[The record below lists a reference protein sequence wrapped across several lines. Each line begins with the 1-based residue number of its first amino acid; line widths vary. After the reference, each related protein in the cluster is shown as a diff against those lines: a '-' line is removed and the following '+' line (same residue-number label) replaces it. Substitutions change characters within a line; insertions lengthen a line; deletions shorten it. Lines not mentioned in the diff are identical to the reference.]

1 MFIINLLLRAPAA
14 SWRQARPS
22 SFFCADAV
30 APILTQA
37 GFHSL
42 HVGFVFVFNL
52 VVGMISPLGHLF
64 LCRQLYRPHLHSGP
78 DESHLAI
85 HCALGLG
92 FIFFVH
98 FPQIAM
104 IVPKIFKIRV

>member
-1 MFIINLLLRAPAA
+1 
-14 SWRQARPS
+14 
-22 SFFCADAV
+22 
-30 APILTQA
+30 
-37 GFHSL
+37 
-42 HVGFVFVFNL
+42 
-52 VVGMISPLGHLF
+52 
-64 LCRQLYRPHLHSGP
+64 
-78 DESHLAI
+78 LAI